1 MGQESMEKNAA
12 VFLDRDGVIN
22 EEVGY
27 LDNLDKLKIIPS
39 AYEAIKL
46 INESGM
52 KAVVISNQAGVAR
65 GLITEE
71 FVQKTNNYLQ
81 ISLRERGVYINNFY
95 YCPHHPTE
103 GEEPYRQVCECRKP
117 SPGMFMTAARD
128 LNINLE
134 LSYMVGDRFLDMEAA
149 RKAGVKG
156 ILVRTGCGKELLQDD
171 GPNKATPENKP
182 DFIAVDILDAVRWIL
197 KERK

>member
-1 MGQESMEKNAA
+1 MKKNTA

-27 LDNLDKLKIIPS
+27 LDSLDKLKVIPC

-71 FVQKTNNYLQ
+71 FVKKTNNHLQ
-81 ISLRERGVYINNFY
+81 LILRERGVYINNFY

-103 GEEPYRQVCECRKP
+103 GEEPYRQICDCRKP
-117 SPGMFMTAARD
+117 APGMFLEAARD
-128 LNINLE
+128 LNIDLE

-149 RKAGVKG
+149 KKAGVKG
-156 ILVRTGCGKELLQDD
+156 ILVRTGYGKELLQDD

-182 DFIAVDILDAVRWIL
+182 DFIAEDILEAIRWIL
-197 KERK
+197 RDRK

>member
-1 MGQESMEKNAA
+1 MKKNTA

-27 LDNLDKLKIIPS
+27 LDNLDKLKIIPC

-71 FVQKTNNYLQ
+71 FVKKTNNYLQ
-81 ISLRERGVYINNFY
+81 IILRERGVHINNFY

-103 GEEPYRQVCECRKP
+103 GDAPYRQICECRKP
-117 SPGMFMTAARD
+117 APGMFLAAARD
-128 LNINLE
+128 LNIDLE

-149 RKAGVKG
+149 KKVGVKG
-156 ILVRTGCGKELLQDD
+156 ILVKTGYGKELLQDD

-182 DFIAVDILDAVRWIL
+182 DFIAADILEAVKWIM
-197 KERK
+197 KDRE